1 MKDVRQSKNRTPTRH
16 PFTCARAGGIAVLP
30 GVVPAV
36 PCPPCLFFLSSLLG
50 SFETPLSSSLPFQPM
65 LTLSTGVVVQA
76 VLRGERPRKATY
88 RGVER
93 CCKKG
98 PNLWPSS
105 PSTALRTCTATMCMG
120 SSSANTQLYGC
131 TLNWPPYLRIKTQLR
146 CSFPATHS
154 HMLVAHSFTWQAS
167 ASYTLVSAM

>member
-1 MKDVRQSKNRTPTRH
+1 MSDKVRTGPPPGTPLHVHELVGSLCCQAWCQQSHAH
-16 PFTCARAGGIAVLP
+16 PAF
-30 GVVPAV
+30 
-36 PCPPCLFFLSSLLG
+36 FFLSSLLG